1 MKRFIAAL
9 IVTVCVSGSLHA
21 DDAVPEYYPGRVSFI
36 TPMFLSSYTRSFTGT
51 RGGGGVL
58 LGLGFHEF
66 LWNLGLGVTGA
77 YSFLTDSSG
86 TACSMPRVSARG
98 MIGDFIPGRWFDLV
112 PFIGGGAEWHIHDIG
127 VTPRAFFQVG
137 ADVDFHIF
145 RGTYLTIEGA
155 FSLSIGDTV
164 LPRFSIGIGI
174 KKPFPV
180 LWETPPFSMEP
191 EISTTLFSPD
201 GDGTD
206 DQLIFFPRTVHGE
219 SCREWEYLIRDRRG
233 AVLKTWSGRGAPP
246 ESIVWDGFSESGEL
260 VFSAADYFYS
270 FTAVDVLGNRFASKG
285 DFSTDI
291 FIQIIDGKRK
301 ILIPDFVF
309 PAQSADIS
317 VLPPE
322 EQEKDMDIVS
332 RLSRMLARFP
342 EYRILIEG
350 HANMVNWESEKL
362 SRREQE
368 EELLPLS
375 LSRAEKVRDLLV
387 MLGIDRERLEVA
399 GRGGESPLVPFGD
412 EDQNWKNRRV
422 EFILL
427 K

>member
-1 MKRFIAAL
+1 MKRFIVSL
-9 IVTVCVSGSLHA
+9 LVTVCVSVSLYA
-21 DDAVPEYYPGRVSFI
+21 EDAVPKYYPGRVSFI
-36 TPMFLSSYTRSFTGT
+36 TPMFLSSYTRSFIGT

-58 LGLGFHEF
+58 LGLGFNEF
-66 LWNLGLGVTGA
+66 LWKLGLGATVG

-86 TACSMPRVSARG
+86 TAFSIPRVSARG
-98 MIGDFIPGRWFDLV
+98 MIGDFIPNRWFDFV
-112 PFIGGGAEWHIHDIG
+112 PFIGGGAEWRIQDIG

-137 ADVDFHIF
+137 ADFDFHIF
-145 RGTYLTIEGA
+145 RGTYLTVEGA
-155 FSLSIGDTV
+155 FSLAVGDTV
-164 LPRFSIGIGI
+164 LPRFSLGIGI
-174 KKPFPV
+174 KKPFP
-180 LWETPPFSMEP
+180 LLRETPPFRMEP
-191 EISTTLFSPD
+191 EISTALFSPD

-206 DQLIFFPRTVHGE
+206 DQLIFFPRTVNGE
-219 SCREWEYLIRDRRG
+219 SCREWEYVIRDRRG
-233 AVLKTWSGRGAPP
+233 GVLKTWSGRGAPP

-270 FTAVDVLGNRFASKG
+270 FTAVDILGNRFVSEG
-285 DFSTDI
+285 GFSTDI

-322 EQEKDMDIVS
+322 EQEKNMDIVS
-332 RLSRMLARFP
+332 RLSRMLDRFP

-350 HANMVNWESEKL
+350 HANMVNWESEEL

-399 GRGGESPLVPFGD
+399 GRGGESPLVPFSD
-412 EDQNWKNRRV
+412 EEQNWKNRRV

>member
-1 MKRFIAAL
+1 MKRFIVSL
-9 IVTVCVSGSLHA
+9 IVTVCVSVSVYAG
-21 DDAVPEYYPGRVSFI
+21 DGVPEYYPGRVSFI
-36 TPMFLSSYTRSFTGT
+36 TPMFLSSYTHSFTGT
-51 RGGGGVL
+51 GGGGDVL
-58 LGLGFHEF
+58 LGLGFNEF
-66 LWNLGLGVTGA
+66 LWKFGLGVTGG

-86 TACSMPRVSARG
+86 AAFSMPRVSARG
-98 MIGDFIPGRWFDLV
+98 TIGDFVHNRWFDLV
-112 PFIGGGAEWHIHDIG
+112 PFIGGGAEWHVQDSG
-127 VTPRAFFQVG
+127 VTARAFFELG
-137 ADVDFHIF
+137 ADIDFHIF
-145 RGTYLTIEGA
+145 RGNYLTVEGA
-155 FSLSIGDTV
+155 FSLAVGDTL

-180 LWETPPFSMEP
+180 LWKTPPFSMEP

-206 DQLIFFPRTVHGE
+206 DRFIFFPRAENGE
-219 SCREWEYLIRDRRG
+219 SCREWEYVIRDRRG
-233 AVLKTWSGRGAPP
+233 TILKTWSGRGIPP

-260 VFSAADYFYS
+260 VFSASDYFYS
-270 FTAVDVLGNRFASKG
+270 FTAVDILGNRFASEG
-285 DFSTDI
+285 GFSTDI

-317 VLPPE
+317 LLPPE
-322 EQEKDMDIVS
+322 EQEKNMDIVS
-332 RLSRMLARFP
+332 RLSRMLERFP

-350 HANMVNWESEKL
+350 HANMVNWESEEL

-412 EDQNWKNRRV
+412 EEQNWKNRRV

-427 K
+427 N

>member
-1 MKRFIAAL
+1 MKRFIISL
-9 IVTVCVSGSLHA
+9 IVTLCVSVSLYA
-21 DDAVPEYYPGRVSFI
+21 EDAVPEYYPGRVSFI
-36 TPMFLSSYTRSFTGT
+36 TPMFLSSYTRSFTGN
-51 RGGGGVL
+51 RGGGDVL
-58 LGLGFHEF
+58 LGIGFNEF
-66 LWNLGLGVTGA
+66 LWKLGLGVTSG

-86 TACSMPRVSARG
+86 TTLSMPRVSARG
-98 MIGDFIPGRWFDLV
+98 MIGDFVHNRWFDLV
-112 PFIGGGAEWHIHDIG
+112 PFIEGGAEWQIQDIG
-127 VTPRAFFQVG
+127 VTARAFFQVG
-137 ADVDFHIF
+137 ADFDFLIF
-145 RGTYLTIEGA
+145 RGTYLTVEGA
-155 FSLSIGDTV
+155 LSLSIGDTV

-201 GDGTD
+201 GDGID
-206 DQLIFFPRTVHGE
+206 DRFIFFPRTAHGE
-219 SCREWEYLIRDRRG
+219 SCREWEYVIRDRRG
-233 AVLKTWSGRGAPP
+233 AVLKTWSGRGTPP
-246 ESIVWDGFSESGEL
+246 ESIAWDGYSESGEL
-260 VFSAADYFYS
+260 VFSASDYFYS
-270 FTAVDVLGNRFASKG
+270 FTAVDILGNRFESEG
-285 DFSTDI
+285 GFGTDI

-317 VLPPE
+317 LLPPE
-322 EQEKDMDIVS
+322 EREKDMDIVS

-342 EYRILIEG
+342 EYKILIEG
-350 HANMVNWESEKL
+350 HANMVNWESEEL
-362 SRREQE
+362 SRREQV

-399 GRGGESPLVPFGD
+399 GMGGESPLVPFGD
-412 EDQNWKNRRV
+412 EEQNWKNRRV